1 MENQVHSIH
10 LPDSFPFL
18 KGALERAVWCCFA
31 NWLFPS
37 LLPWD
42 GFPVAL
48 QEALS
53 QGQGDVARES
63 ARDRERES
71 CFVELFVGRVM
82 DKTVKF
88 LG

>member
-31 NWLFPS
+31 NRLFSS
-37 LLPWD
+37 LLLWD

-53 QGQGDVARES
+53 QGQGGVARES
-63 ARDRERES
+63 APDREKES
-71 CFVELFVGRVM
+71 CFVELFVGRVV
-82 DKTVKF
+82 DKTVRF